1 MGMLDVFRR
10 KKEAPPRMSKRRYDG
25 AQVGRLFSD
34 FQVTQRSAD
43 SEIRYSLK
51 TLRDRCRDLSRNN
64 EYARRYLH
72 LIRTNVVGERGITLQ
87 MKAMNANGTLDAIAN
102 AQIEREWARFTRPG
116 NCTTDGKM
124 SWVDLQALV
133 IESMARDGECLLRI
147 VQYPGNA
154 DRFAIHVIEPDL
166 LDEEKNERASNGNEI
181 RMGVEF
187 DRFRR
192 PVAYHLLTSH
202 PGDYQFTQYNR
213 RTERVEAENIL
224 HLFLPDRAQQS
235 RGAPWMATAIS
246 SLKMLHGYREAELV
260 AARTAASKMG
270 FFVSRS
276 GEGFVGDDT
285 EDSVVPLTDAEPG
298 SFFQLPKD
306 VEFQQWDPAHPTSAF
321 ADFEKSI
328 LRGIASGLGV
338 SYHSLANDLTQTSYS
353 SIRQGTIEDRDF
365 YRMLQGRL
373 IEHMVMPIFERWLLN
388 AMTIGRVSLPI
399 DKFEKFYG
407 AAQFRPR
414 GFQWVDPQKE
424 INAHVVAL
432 QNGLISMQ
440 DVANVYGRDVEE
452 VFAQISR
459 DKQLAEQFGLKM
471 AFEPFG
477 GGQSPYGPGKINL
490 QTGESFDE
498 QTGG

>member
-10 KKEAPPRMSKRRYDG
+10 KKPAPIAKRRYDG
-25 AQVGRLFSD
+25 AQMGRLFSD
-34 FQVTQRSAD
+34 FQATQRSAD

-72 LIRTNVVGERGITLQ
+72 LVRTNVIGERGITLQ
-87 MKAMNANGTLDAIAN
+87 MKAVNANGTLDAIAN
-102 AQIEREWARFTRPG
+102 QQIEREWARWSRIG
-116 NCTTDGKM
+116 NCSVDGKL
-124 SWVDLQALV
+124 SFVDAQALAV
-133 IESMARDGECLLRI
+133 EGMARDGECLIRM
-147 VQYPGNA
+147 VNYPGSPGRIA
-154 DRFAIHVIEPDL
+154 LEFLEPDL
-166 LDEEKNERASNGNEI
+166 LDEEKNERAPNGNEI

-187 DRFRR
+187 DKYRR

-213 RTERVEAENIL
+213 RTERVEAENII
-224 HLFLPDRAQQS
+224 HLFLPDRAQQT
-235 RGAPWMATAIS
+235 RGTPWMSTAIT

-270 FFVSRS
+270 FFISRS

-285 EDSVVPLTDAEPG
+285 EDAVIPLTDASPG

-321 ADFEKSI
+321 ADFERSI

-353 SIRQGTIEDRDF
+353 SIRQGAIEDRDF
-365 YRMLQGRL
+365 YRMIQQRL
-373 IEHMVMPIFERWLLN
+373 IEHFVLPVFERWLLN
-388 AMTIGRVSLPI
+388 AMTIGLVSLPI

-452 VFAQISR
+452 VFSQIAR

-490 QTGESFDE
+490 QTGETFDAMTE
-498 QTGG
+498 E